1 LDISR
6 ERILLPTTAFLYGEI
21 KIKFFIKSWVVESR
35 KMKKNTE
42 FKSITL
48 YRKYVFVKSKIS
60 DVIINAITKKKNKYS
75 DK

>member
-1 LDISR
+1 VGCR
-6 ERILLPTTAFLYGEI
+6 VAENE
-21 KIKFFIKSWVVESR
+21 
-35 KMKKNTE
+35 KNTE